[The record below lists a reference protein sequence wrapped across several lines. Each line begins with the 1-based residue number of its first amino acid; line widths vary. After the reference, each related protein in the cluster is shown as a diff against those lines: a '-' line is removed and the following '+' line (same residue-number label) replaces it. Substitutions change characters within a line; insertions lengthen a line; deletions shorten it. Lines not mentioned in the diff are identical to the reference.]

1 MQVLYDADCGFCSRS
16 AAVLRNLDRAG
27 RLELIPLQKASVA
40 VPGAPSEDRL
50 LDRMHVRDGAG
61 RWWRGGAAWLQI
73 ADAVPGLRPLARLA
87 RLPFIHPFVEPIY
100 GLVARNR
107 HRISRLLG
115 DEACAKRG
123 LRR

>member
-16 AAVLRNLDRAG
+16 AGLLGRLDRAG
-27 RLELIPLQKASVA
+27 RLDLIPLQKPGGA
-40 VPGAPSEDRL
+40 VPGAPPMDRL

-61 RWWRGGAAWLQI
+61 RWWRGGAAWLRI
-73 ADAVPGLRPLARLA
+73 ADAVPALRPLALFA
-87 RLPFIHPFVEPIY
+87 RLPFVRPFVEPVY

-115 DEACAKRG
+115 DEACPTG
-123 LRR
+123 GIRR